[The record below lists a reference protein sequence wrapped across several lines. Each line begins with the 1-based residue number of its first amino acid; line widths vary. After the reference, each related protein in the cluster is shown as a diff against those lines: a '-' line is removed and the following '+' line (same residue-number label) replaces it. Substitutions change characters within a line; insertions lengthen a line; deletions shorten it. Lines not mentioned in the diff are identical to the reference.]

1 VTSAFAGTMVV
12 STLLLAAPA
21 SAQLRDILRGA
32 GQVGDV
38 IGGFRIGPKEE
49 AEIGAQISEHLR
61 KRFGVMQ
68 DEALHRYVTLVGR
81 SVAAGIQRTDIT
93 WTFIV
98 LDTDGVNAFA
108 APGGFVHITRGALA
122 LIDSEAELAG
132 VLAHEIGHIE
142 QKHALAEL
150 RRSRAVDVGRRTSRT
165 EAISRFS
172 EAGLRIVSGNLWDQ
186 KQELE
191 SDRFA
196 LELTNAAG
204 YSPAGLGEF
213 LNRLLE
219 RNEGIRDEQP
229 TGRTLLR
236 NGLFSSHPEMQERVA
251 GIEQAVASSRLT
263 ASATVQPR
271 YEEHV
276 DITALSLEELAI
288 AMAGGAQWSGDG
300 GGIAGGLGA
309 LSQGLDA
316 LQNPVDT
323 FASRQEA
330 GVAYAR
336 NLDVDSDAPGGP
348 NPATVAVTVSPAEL
362 EAFRRGI
369 TAV

>member
-1 VTSAFAGTMVV
+1 M
-12 STLLLAAPA
+12 LAAIVTASPA
-21 SAQLRDILRGA
+21 SAQLRDLLKRA
-32 GQVGDV
+32 GEAGDV

-49 AEIGAQISEHLR
+49 AEIGARISEHLR
-61 KRFGVMQ
+61 KRFGVVQ

-81 SVAAGIQRTDIT
+81 SVAAGSQRTDVT
-93 WTFIV
+93 WTFVV

-122 LIDSEAELAG
+122 LIDSEAELAA

-142 QKHALAEL
+142 HKHALAEL

-186 KQELE
+186 KQEIE

-196 LELTNAAG
+196 VELTNAAG
-204 YSPAGLGEF
+204 YAPVGLRAF
-213 LNRLLE
+213 LDRLLA
-219 RNEGIRDEQP
+219 RNEEIRDEEP
-229 TGRTLLR
+229 KGRTLLR

-251 GIEQAVASSRLT
+251 AIEQTVASGRLT

-271 YEEHV
+271 FEEHV
-276 DITALSLEELAI
+276 DVTALSLEELAI
-288 AMAGGAQWSGDG
+288 AMAGGGADDL
-300 GGIAGGLGA
+300 GGIAGGLSA
-309 LSQGLDA
+309 LSQGLDT
-316 LQNPVDT
+316 LRDPVSS
-323 FASRQEA
+323 FGSRQEA

-348 NPATVAVTVSPAEL
+348 NPSAVVVTVSPGEI

-369 TAV
+369 TAA